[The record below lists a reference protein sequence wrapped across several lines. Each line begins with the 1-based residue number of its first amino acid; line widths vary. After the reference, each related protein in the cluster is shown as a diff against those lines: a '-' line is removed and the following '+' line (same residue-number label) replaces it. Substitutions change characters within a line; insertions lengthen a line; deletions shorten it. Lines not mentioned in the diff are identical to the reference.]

1 MPRVAPD
8 LYIKK
13 ASRIQF
19 TYERID
25 VLSLPRAAASGGL
38 PCIELSAPGLAWHWR
53 AYSLIVLLLL
63 NEFYFISLLQ

>member
-1 MPRVAPD
+1 MH
-8 LYIKK
+8 KK

-38 PCIELSAPGLAWHWR
+38 PCIELSALGLAWHWR
-53 AYSLIVLLLL
+53 AYSSLIVLLLF